1 MISQPLELRWCERKK
16 TSISADLSLSGNID
30 VLREMISQPLELRW
44 CEQKKDFY
52 LCWLVTQWQYWCSS
66 WNDLSTARIK
76 MMWAKKK
83 DFYFCWLVTQWQYW
97 CSSWNDLSTAW
108 IKMMWAKKKD
118 FYLCWLVTQWQYW
131 CSSWNDLSTAWI
143 RMMWAK
149 KETSIS
155 ADLSLSGNIDVLRE
169 MISQPLE
176 LRWCEQ
182 KKKILSLLTCHSV
195 AILMFFVKWS
205 LNRLN

>member
-1 MISQPLELRWCERKK
+1 MISQPLELGC
-16 TSISADLSLSGNID
+16 
-30 VLREMISQPLELRW
+30 

-52 LCWLVTQWQYWCSS
+52 ICWLVTQWQYWCSS
-66 WNDLSTARIK
+66 WND
-76 MMWAKKK
+76 
-83 DFYFCWLVTQWQYW
+83 F
-97 CSSWNDLSTAW
+97 STAW

-118 FYLCWLVTQWQYW
+118 
-131 CSSWNDLSTAWI
+131 
-143 RMMWAK
+143 
-149 KETSIS
+149 SIS

-182 KKKILSLLTCHSV
+182 KKKDFYLCWLVTQWQYWCSSWNDLSTAWIKMMWAKKNDYLCWLVTLWQYWCSSWTDLSTAWIKMIWAKKRLLSLLTCHSV
-195 AILMFFVKWS
+195 AILMFFVEWS

>member
-1 MISQPLELRWCERKK
+1 MWAKKDFYLCWLVTQWQYWCSSWNDLSTAWIKMMWAKKRLLSLLTCHSVAILMFFVEWSLNTAWIRMMWARKRDFYLCWLVTQWQYWCSSWNDFSTAWIKMMWAKKK

-66 WNDLSTARIK
+66 WNDLSTA
-76 MMWAKKK
+76 
-83 DFYFCWLVTQWQYW
+83 
-97 CSSWNDLSTAW
+97 
-108 IKMMWAKKKD
+108 
-118 FYLCWLVTQWQYW
+118 
-131 CSSWNDLSTAWI
+131 WI

-149 KETSIS
+149 KR
-155 ADLSLSGNIDVLRE
+155 LLY
-169 MISQPLE
+169 
-176 LRWCEQ
+176 
-182 KKKILSLLTCHSV
+182 LLTCHSV